1 MESILRL
8 FTFLVLTTCFSNSLP
23 AQIRYVTASGS
34 GIQDASSWANA
45 APGTALRNIINTA
58 APGEEVWVACG
69 TYYPTA
75 DNNRTISFNMQNGIS
90 IYGGFQGTENTIE
103 DRQFTCGT
111 CSTLSGEIGAA
122 GIADNTYTVVWN
134 EELNNTA
141 ILDGFEIRDGND
153 TRTPT
158 NAGNGLGGGLYNHGF
173 GSTGIC
179 NPVIRNCFFTNNRA
193 SWGAG
198 AFNNGYA
205 GGNAEP
211 TYINCIFYQN
221 HAYIEA
227 GGMDSYGVGGNAS
240 PTLYNCIFDSNTSAT
255 NVGAMYAW
263 GGNVG
268 GDSHPLLINCIFTN
282 NSAMNGYAGAFIADN
297 LDEVGGGSSGFCT
310 VTLQN
315 CIVRN
320 NSATGAGPQF
330 SVRGNVNSQVLATYS
345 NISLT
350 GQNGM
355 NVLSGST
362 IGNIDADPLFMDI
375 SNAPGDDFCWL
386 TLDDGLRMSNSS
398 PSVNSGSNTGVHTED
413 ITGES
418 RINAGTVDM
427 GPYENQSPLSAA
439 LLSFETILLDKSVNI
454 YWTTTVDI
462 NTESYTVQKSMN
474 GILWKELGSI
484 SSIKSEKE
492 IHAYNLID
500 PNPYSGRTYYRL
512 LQKDTDGQL
521 KYSNVK
527 SVLTREEIKVKI
539 YPNPV
544 ADNLH
549 IAFLDEDTHQIEI
562 LDILGKIR
570 YSAMSEPEHII
581 NLNTWPRGLYI
592 LKIDGKTDRKIIK
605 E

>member
-1 MESILRL
+1 MKSIRPQFILS
-8 FTFLVLTTCFSNSLP
+8 VLILCFSLSSI
-23 AQIRYVTASGS
+23 AATRYVTVSGAGS
-34 GIQDASSWANA
+34 LDGSSWANA
-45 APGTALRNIINTA
+45 APGSALQFMVNTA
-58 APGEEVWVACG
+58 APGDEIWVACG
-69 TYYPTA
+69 TYVPTT
-75 DNNRTISFNMQNGIS
+75 DNNRSISFSMRNGIS
-90 IYGGFQGTENTIE
+90 IYGGFAGTEATLEEREFI
-103 DRQFTCGT
+103 CGT
-111 CSTLSGEIGAA
+111 CSILSGEIGAA
-122 GIADNTYTVVWN
+122 GITDNSFKIVSN

-141 ILDGFEIRDGND
+141 ILDGFEIRDAND
-153 TRTPT
+153 NRAPS

-173 GSTGIC
+173 GSTGFC

-240 PTLYNCIFDSNTSAT
+240 PTLYNCIFDSNTSAS

-268 GDSHPLLINCIFTN
+268 GNCHPVLINCIFTN
-282 NSAMNGYAGAFIADN
+282 NSALNGYAGAFIADN
-297 LDEVGGGSSGFCT
+297 LNEVGGGSSGSCT

-320 NSATGAGPQF
+320 NTATGAGPQF
-330 SVRGNVNSQVLATYS
+330 CVRGNANAQVLATYS
-345 NISLT
+345 NIDLS

-355 NVLSGST
+355 HVLSGST
-362 IGNIDADPLFMDI
+362 IGNIDSDPLFLDI
-375 SNAPGDDFCWL
+375 SNAAGDDFCWL
-386 TLDDGLRMSNSS
+386 TMDDGLRMTNSS

-439 LLSFETILLDKSVNI
+439 LLSFEALPFDKTVKIN
-454 YWTTTVDI
+454 WTTTI
-462 NTESYTVQKSMN
+462 EGNTESYTIQKSMN
-474 GILWKELGSI
+474 GISWKELETISAARTGS
-484 SSIKSEKE
+484 ELE
-492 IHAYNLID
+492 EYYVWD
-500 PNPYSGRTYYRL
+500 YNPYPGRTYYRL
-512 LQKDTDGQL
+512 LQKDSDGQQ
-521 KYSNVK
+521 KYSVVK
-527 SVLTREEIKVKI
+527 SVITKEDIRVQI

-544 ADNLH
+544 ADKLNIIFNDSDL
-549 IAFLDEDTHQIEI
+549 HQIEI
-562 LDILGKIR
+562 LDLFGIIQYSGTADLDIKID
-570 YSAMSEPEHII
+570 
-581 NLNTWPRGLYI
+581 LNSLSNGLY
-592 LKIDGKTDRKIIK
+592 LLRIDREMVRKIIK